1 MKPIRPLHIIAL
13 TLFLISSAAPLPGQ
27 SSAKPKP
34 KQENRFLIV
43 LNTSSAMSRR
53 SENMQNVAGNLMASG
68 LKGEMKNGDTLGV
81 WTYNETLHTGQFP
94 LRKWSIQAR
103 QDTAAALV
111 EFIKQQKFEKRT
123 RFTNVMESLS
133 ALTKISER
141 LTVLILTDGA
151 ETISGTPFDN
161 EINASFKLNEADQR
175 KAKMPFVVVLRSEK
189 GKFIGHTVNVPPWP
203 VEFPKFTPEPVVI
216 TPPKPPPEEQVVVPS
231 LIISN
236 PPPRVE
242 TAPVIPTATNS
253 HAATA
258 TAPPETPDTNLA
270 SQVNVTDAHTATN
283 SAPATTETNLV
294 AKKISQSSQGDLP
307 ASNPN
312 ESAKKKAGIN
322 PTVVWVAVACVLL
335 GVMGL
340 IFALTHRNRSK
351 EHVSLITRSMGDK
364 KK

>member
-27 SSAKPKP
+27 SPAKP
-34 KQENRFLIV
+34 KQESRFLFV
-43 LNTSSAMSRR
+43 LNTSSGMSRR
-53 SENMQNVAGNLMASG
+53 SENMYNVAGNLVASG
-68 LKGEMKNGDTLGV
+68 FKGEMKNGDTLGV

-94 LRKWSIQAR
+94 LKKWSIQTR

-111 EFIKQQKFEKRT
+111 EFIKQQKFEKRP

-133 ALTKISER
+133 ALTKISDR
-141 LTVLILTDGA
+141 LTVLILTDGE

-175 KAKMPFVVVLRSEK
+175 KARMPFVVVIRSEK
-189 GKFIGHTVNVPPWP
+189 GKFIGHTVNVAPWP
-203 VEFPKFTPEPVVI
+203 VEFPRFTPEPEPVVVA
-216 TPPKPPPEEQVVVPS
+216 PPKPATEQQIIVPS

-242 TAPVIPTATNS
+242 IAPVGPTATNS
-253 HAATA
+253 HVAAVT
-258 TAPPETPDTNLA
+258 TPSETPDTNLA
-270 SQVNVTDAHTATN
+270 SQVKLADAHTATN

-294 AKKISQSSQGDLP
+294 AKKISQSLLGDLP

-312 ESAKKKAGIN
+312 ESAKKKTGII
-322 PTVVWVAVACVLL
+322 PTVVWFAVACVLL

-340 IFALTHRNRSK
+340 VFALTHRNRSK

>member
-1 MKPIRPLHIIAL
+1 MKSIRPLQTVAF
-13 TLFLISSAAPLPGQ
+13 TLFLIASAAPLPGQ
-27 SSAKPKP
+27 SPAKP
-34 KQENRFLIV
+34 KQENRFLII

-53 SENMQNVAGNLMASG
+53 SENMQNVVGNLVASG

-81 WTYNETLHTGQFP
+81 WTYNEALHTGQFP
-94 LRKWSIQAR
+94 LRKWSIQTR

-111 EFIKQQKFEKRT
+111 EFIKQQKFEKRA

-141 LTVLILTDGA
+141 LTVLFLTDGA
-151 ETISGTPFDN
+151 ETISGTPFDS

-175 KAKMPFVVVLRSEK
+175 KSKMPFVVVLRSEK
-189 GKFIGHTVNVPPWP
+189 GRFIGHTVNVPPWP
-203 VEFPKFTPEPVVI
+203 VEFPKFTPEPEPVVVAS
-216 TPPKPPPEEQVVVPS
+216 PKPAPEERIVVPS

-242 TAPVIPTATNS
+242 IAPAILTATNS
-253 HAATA
+253 HAAIA

-270 SQVNVTDAHTATN
+270 SQVKLTDDHA
-283 SAPATTETNLV
+283 ATTSARATKETNLV
-294 AKKISQSSQGDLP
+294 AKKISQPSQGDLP

-335 GVMGL
+335 GVVGL